1 MTRNEL
7 IDRLAA
13 QQSQL
18 TTKEFELAVKLVL
31 ETVANALAEGRRVEI
46 RGFGSFSLNHRPPRQ
61 GRNPKT
67 GQLVPVPAKSAPHF
81 KPGKD
86 LRARV
91 VTPR

>member
-13 QQSQL
+13 QQPQL
-18 TTKEFELAVKLVL
+18 TAKDFELAVKLVL

-67 GQLVPVPAKSAPHF
+67 GQLVPVPAKSVPHF

-86 LRARV
+86 LRERV
-91 VTPR
+91 VALR